1 MALLLSALIVA
12 TPGLTAVQ
20 AASVSC
26 EASGYDVII
35 TNDGTADVA
44 SGAVIAWM
52 VPFARKTGTF
62 ETTRDLA
69 PGERTVVS
77 GAMGSDY
84 LQAGTACTA
93 TIVSPA

>member
-1 MALLLSALIVA
+1 MLMSAPAL
-12 TPGLTAVQ
+12 
-20 AASVSC
+20 AAAGPAAPQEASISC

-35 TNDGTADVA
+35 TNDGSTEII
-44 SGAVIAWM
+44 SGASIAWT
-52 VPFARKTGTF
+52 VPFARKAGTF

-84 LQAGTACTA
+84 LQAGTACNA